1 MNNENNEGIIIEGG
15 ITEITFNEK
24 GMFPVTIPIEEIK
37 VYGNNVTKNY
47 GIPTMNGFIIF
58 IGNDAHSKHGG
69 RIKVMRSTDKN
80 KDFRDHQL
88 YDEFYYKNGKVERV
102 PPVKNSKTRFSKKEL
117 KQIEEFFIRNKN
129 DILLNSN
136 NTPSNKRIDDNELFI
151 RVFNTEMEFYKNG
164 GK

>member
-1 MNNENNEGIIIEGG
+1 MNNENNEEIIIEGG

-37 VYGNNVTKNY
+37 VYGNKMDKNH

-58 IGNDAHSKHGG
+58 IGSDAQSRHGG
-69 RIKVMRSTDKN
+69 RIKVMRSNTRN
-80 KDFRDHQL
+80 KDFKNHDY
-88 YDEFYYKNGKVERV
+88 YDEFYYANGQVERID
-102 PPVKNSKTRFSKKEL
+102 PPKTSKTNFNKKEL
-117 KQIEEFFIRNKN
+117 EKIKEFFMRNQN

-136 NTPSNKRIDDNELFI
+136 KTPYSERIDDNELFSRI
-151 RVFNTEMEFYKNG
+151 FNTEMEFYKNG